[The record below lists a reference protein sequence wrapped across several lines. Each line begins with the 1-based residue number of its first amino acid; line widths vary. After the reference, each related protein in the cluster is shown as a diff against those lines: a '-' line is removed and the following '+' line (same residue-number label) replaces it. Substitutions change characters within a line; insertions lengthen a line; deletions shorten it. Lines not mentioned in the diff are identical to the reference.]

1 MRNTVIHKFTIAAF
15 KNIEDRVNIHKVTIR
30 DGDKRP

>member
-15 KNIEDRVNIHKVTIR
+15 KNIEDRVNIHKVTNY
-30 DGDKRP
+30 KRQG